1 MGTVILDANVLIA
14 FADSVDAHHPVVVQV
29 LRDLHGSGSRLAT
42 PASAYSESLVHP
54 FIRSPEAASLFDSIF
69 DDLPVQVVPISRAIG
84 REAARLRARHGRR
97 LKLPDALVVATA
109 AVEQGSVLTT
119 DAEWPSTEVDVRV
132 LAGL

>member
-54 FIRSPEAASLFDSIF
+54 FIRSPEAAAVFDGIF
-69 DDLPVQVVPISRAIG
+69 DDLPVQVVPISRP
-84 REAARLRARHGRR
+84 ARSGGRR
-97 LKLPDALVVATA
+97 PGCAHGTA
-109 AVEQGSVLTT
+109 AS
-119 DAEWPSTEVDVRV
+119 
-132 LAGL
+132 